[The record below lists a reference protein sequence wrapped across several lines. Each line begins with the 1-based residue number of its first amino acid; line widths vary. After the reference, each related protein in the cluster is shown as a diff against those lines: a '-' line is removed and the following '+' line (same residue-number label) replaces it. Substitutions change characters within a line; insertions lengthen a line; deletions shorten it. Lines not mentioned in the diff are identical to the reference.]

1 MIGNGFFSVFEYIL
15 LIFIESS
22 GIGRILFRLLVLDV
36 FGENEGY
43 LLVEIVFNWVVDV
56 IVKVFIEYVF

>member
-1 MIGNGFFSVFEYIL
+1 MMGNGFFSVFEYIF

-22 GIGRILFRLLVLDV
+22 GIGRILFCLLVVDV
-36 FGENEGY
+36 FGENEVY

-56 IVKVFIEYVF
+56 IVKVDSFEV